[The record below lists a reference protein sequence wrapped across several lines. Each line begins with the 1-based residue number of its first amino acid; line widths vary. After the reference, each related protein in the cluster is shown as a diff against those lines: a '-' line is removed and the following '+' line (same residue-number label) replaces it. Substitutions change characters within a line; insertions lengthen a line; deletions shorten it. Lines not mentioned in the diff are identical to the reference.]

1 LVDFRRSYFFLFLNF
16 AKHIIPDTSEDIFIE
31 EEEPEY
37 EFEEEFTRE
46 IQNLFFGEPL
56 SQSASLCTLPGM
68 DRAEDLTNHAM
79 QKIAFI
85 KKFNEFARSRLMER
99 VESRFEGL
107 LKYVFSSNL
116 QCEGIQVNCDGLAV
130 IFGRGNVE
138 DIDELLEYAT
148 ELVSD
153 IEQSCQSYSFSEF
166 YVTIDGRV
174 DKFL

>member
-1 LVDFRRSYFFLFLNF
+1 
-16 AKHIIPDTSEDIFIE
+16 
-31 EEEPEY
+31 
-37 EFEEEFTRE
+37 
-46 IQNLFFGEPL
+46 L
-56 SQSASLCTLPGM
+56 SQTAELCALPGI

-79 QKIAFI
+79 QKIAFL
-85 KKFNEFARSRLMER
+85 KKFNEFARSRILGR

-116 QCEGIQVNCDGLAV
+116 QCDGNRIQVSCDGLAV

-148 ELVSD
+148 ELVQD
-153 IEQSCQSYSFSEF
+153 VEQSCPSFSFSEF

>member
-1 LVDFRRSYFFLFLNF
+1 MLF
-16 AKHIIPDTSEDIFIE
+16 DTSEDIFIE
-31 EEEPEY
+31 EEEELEY

-56 SQSASLCTLPGM
+56 SQTASLCALPGI

-79 QKIAFI
+79 QKIAFL
-85 KKFNEFARSRLMER
+85 KKFNDFERSRLMGR

-116 QCEGIQVNCDGLAV
+116 QCADIEVSCDGLAV
-130 IFGRGNVE
+130 IFGRGNV
-138 DIDELLEYAT
+138 DDMDELLEYAT

-153 IEQSCQSYSFSEF
+153 VEQSCPSYSFSEF

-174 DKFL
+174 DKYL